1 MNPQSG
7 STSGARF
14 TTATL
19 ALSVFLLLT
28 GGVLLLPFALSQN
41 AIQNDVY
48 MSNLFLAPLFVV
60 ASVTL
65 LLIGVWRIFRI
76 SAERRA
82 RLPWT
87 RALLIAVVGAGA
99 VAGASF
105 LVGGQYASVPAGA
118 VYWPPYL
125 NGWLL
130 AVIAIIAGAVA
141 IIGWRWG
148 ASESPVERE
157 EYRHTV
163 ASLKMTP
170 TRSHIAAP

>member
-1 MNPQSG
+1 MNPQNGPASG
-7 STSGARF
+7 VRF
-14 TTATL
+14 IIATL

-28 GGVLLLPFALSQN
+28 GGVLLLPFALSSN

-60 ASVTL
+60 ASVAL
-65 LLIGVWRIFRI
+65 LLVSVWRIFRI
-76 SAERRA
+76 PAERRA
-82 RLPWT
+82 RLPWA

-105 LVGGQYASVPAGA
+105 LVGGQYASIPAGA

-130 AVIAIIAGAVA
+130 AVIALVGVAVA
-141 IIGWRWG
+141 VVGWLWG
-148 ASESPVERE
+148 AGEALGERG
-157 EYRHTV
+157 RIGP
-163 ASLKMTP
+163 A
-170 TRSHIAAP
+170 

>member
-1 MNPQSG
+1 MNPQNGPASG
-7 STSGARF
+7 VRF
-14 TTATL
+14 IIATL

-28 GGVLLLPFALSQN
+28 GGVLLLPFALSSN

-60 ASVTL
+60 ASVAL
-65 LLIGVWRIFRI
+65 LLVSIWRIFRI
-76 SAERRA
+76 PAERRA
-82 RLPWT
+82 RLPWA

-105 LVGGQYASVPAGA
+105 LVGGQYASIPAGA

-130 AVIAIIAGAVA
+130 AVIALVGVAVA
-141 IIGWRWG
+141 VVGWLWG
-148 ASESPVERE
+148 AGEALGERG
-157 EYRHTV
+157 RIGP
-163 ASLKMTP
+163 A
-170 TRSHIAAP
+170 